1 MRKKQ
6 LEILM
11 ESIPIPLNLKLGL
24 EQYPI
29 STKSAAE
36 ILFIIDNLFNEIKC
50 MRIADL
56 GCGSGRLSIGAA
68 LLGANHIVAVDI
80 DLESITQLKTTILKY
95 HLADKISPIAA
106 EISAI
111 HGQLDIVIQ
120 NPPFGI
126 IKRYSD
132 RKFILKALQI
142 APVVYSLHKAHE
154 KTRYFIKR
162 FVEKNNG
169 EVTHIFNMEM
179 RIPHI
184 FEHHRKRIYPINV
197 DLYRM
202 INHVKKC

>member
-1 MRKKQ
+1 
-6 LEILM
+6 M
-11 ESIPIPLNLKLGL
+11 EHIPIPLNPKLGW

-36 ILFIIDNLFNEIKC
+36 ILFIIDNLFNEIKS

-80 DLESITQLKTTILKY
+80 DLESITQLKTTISKY
-95 HLADKISPIAA
+95 HLADKISPVAA
-106 EISAI
+106 EISALR
-111 HGQLDIVIQ
+111 GQLDIVIQ

-132 RKFILKALQI
+132 RKFIVKALQI

-179 RIPHI
+179 RIPHT
-184 FEHHRKRIYPINV
+184 FKHHRKRIYPINV

-202 INHVKKC
+202 ITNVEKR

>member
-1 MRKKQ
+1 M
-6 LEILM
+6 
-11 ESIPIPLNLKLGL
+11 PAF
-24 EQYPI
+24 
-29 STKSAAE
+29 T
-36 ILFIIDNLFNEIKC
+36 
-50 MRIADL
+50 
-56 GCGSGRLSIGAA
+56 
-68 LLGANHIVAVDI
+68 IVAVDI

-111 HGQLDIVIQ
+111 QGQLDIVIQ

-132 RKFILKALQI
+132 RKFISKALQI
-142 APVVYSLHKAHE
+142 APVVYSLHKAHT

-162 FVEKNNG
+162 FVEKHNG

-179 RIPHI
+179 HIPRT
-184 FEHHRKRIYPINV
+184 FAHHRKRIYPINI

-202 INHVKKC
+202 INNVKRS

>member
-11 ESIPIPLNLKLGL
+11 ESIPIPFNPKLGW
-24 EQYPI
+24 EQYSI

-36 ILFIIDNLFNEIKC
+36 ILFIIDNLFNEIKS

-80 DLESITQLKTTILKY
+80 DLESITQLKTTISKY
-95 HLADKISPIAA
+95 HLADKISPVAA

-111 HGQLDIVIQ
+111 RGQLDIVIQ

-132 RKFILKALQI
+132 RKFIVKALQI

-179 RIPHI
+179 LIPHT
-184 FEHHRKRIYPINV
+184 FEHHGKRIYPINV

-202 INHVKKC
+202 INNVEKS